1 MGERRGGEEGEGVG
15 REEGRRDA
23 VLGIVLVKVR
33 WLGGVWS

>member
-1 MGERRGGEEGEGVG
+1 MGEMMGGGEGVG

-33 WLGGVWS
+33 